1 MKSLTLVL
9 ILLCVFIWM
18 KPAKAVDPATVAAAA
33 PKALE
38 LAVIWSPYA
47 ASTLQSCGV
56 GLWKIGES
64 TFQLLYLP
72 WGLVQCTL
80 GAPFGFFSDGIS
92 SLFDGIKAPFILGY
106 QLILFPV
113 RLLSLGA
120 VK

>member
-9 ILLCVFIWM
+9 ILLSVFIWI
-18 KPAKAVDPATVAAAA
+18 KPAAAVDAATVAAAA

-64 TFQLLYLP
+64 ACQMLYLP
-72 WGLVQCTL
+72 LGLFQCTL
-80 GAPFGFFSDGIS
+80 GAPFGYFSDGIS
-92 SLFDGIKAPFILGY
+92 SLIDGFKAPFILGS